1 MQKKSVL
8 KMNSVAKVYDG
19 GGAGKFLALKDI
31 SFEIHEGEFV
41 SIVGPSGSGK
51 STLLNLLGCLD
62 KPTSGSI
69 HIGGVDVSKLNSDD
83 LAFIRHDKIGFVFQA
98 FNLASNLSVFKNV
111 ELPLIIAEQDSKAR
125 AEIVNNLLSRVGLPH
140 KAKNMPSELSGGEK
154 QRVAIARSLANNPT
168 ILLADEPTGNLDSK
182 SGGEIMSL
190 FWELW
195 RQGIT
200 IILIT
205 HEPQVAAYSGR
216 VLTIRDG
223 RIESDVMQK
232 PQRVEGDSLKVKK
245 MPDLEHA
252 HK

>member
-1 MQKKSVL
+1 
-8 KMNSVAKVYDG
+8 
-19 GGAGKFLALKDI
+19 
-31 SFEIHEGEFV
+31 FV

-69 HIGGVDVSKLNSDD
+69 QIGGVDVSKLDSDD
-83 LAFIRHDKIGFVFQA
+83 LATIRRDKIGFVFQA
-98 FNLASNLSVFKNV
+98 FNLASNLSVSKNV
-111 ELPLIIAEQDSKAR
+111 ELPLIIAEQDSQKR
-125 AEIVNNLLSRVGLPH
+125 AEIVGNLLSRVGLPH
-140 KAKNMPSELSGGEK
+140 KANNMPSELSGGEK
-154 QRVAIARSLANNPT
+154 QRVAIARSLANNPC

-182 SGGEIMSL
+182 SGGEIMAL

-195 RQGIT
+195 KQGIT

-223 RIESDVMQK
+223 SIESDVVQK
-232 PQRVEGDSLKVKK
+232 PQKVEGEALKVKK
-245 MPDLEHA
+245 MPALAGHERKQPARRPHQ
-252 HK
+252 